1 MAFLLLFVIFWNFF
15 LGAYTFTI
23 RKKKIDDVIPCFRG
37 TCPHDLRRGFA
48 SLPGFLSRSPP
59 SHLYPDTQGSIRWVN
74 TTQHLSG
81 AGTAARGATRVSK
94 TTGLCPTHI
103 FCPMRQ
109 HSSPT
114 HTHLIIIRTVT
125 IVPRG
130 KKENSRNFNIIYSKS
145 CIKYIK
151 NC

>member
-59 SHLYPDTQGSIRWVN
+59 SHLYPPHPGLYS
-74 TTQHLSG
+74 LSKHYSTP
-81 AGTAARGATRVSK
+81 ARSRDCCARGHTCEQDHRPLPNS
-94 TTGLCPTHI
+94 HI
-103 FCPMRQ
+103 L
-109 HSSPT
+109 SSEAALLPYT
-114 HTHLIIIRTVT
+114 HTHTIIIRTVT
-125 IVPRG
+125 IVPPG
-130 KKENSRNFNIIYSKS
+130 KKENSRNFRLRVREGWEEPHL
-145 CIKYIK
+145 
-151 NC
+151 